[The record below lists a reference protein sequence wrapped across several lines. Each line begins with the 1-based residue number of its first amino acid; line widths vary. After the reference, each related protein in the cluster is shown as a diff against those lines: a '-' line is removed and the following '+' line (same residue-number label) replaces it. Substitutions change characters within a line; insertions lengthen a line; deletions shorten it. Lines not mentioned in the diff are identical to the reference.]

1 MKRIEVVLISSLLLV
16 GCGGSQ
22 PTETTAASE
31 IDTTGHPSEHPHGH
45 IFGVDDD
52 ADTSAVMRLCVEDGG
67 RVLHADRRVITC
79 SEVGREGRIFLHEL
93 GITTPMERMI
103 EFDEE
108 GIATGVALL
117 NPPGLSNADVNSTFS
132 HLLESV
138 AASLGRPLF
147 MQDDPGRELSA
158 KWFIDGTVTTVFAIH
173 QAEAD
178 TTEAGIL
185 IEWHR

>member
-1 MKRIEVVLISSLLLV
+1 MKRIEVVLISSLFLL

-22 PTETTAASE
+22 PAEATAATE

-79 SEVGREGRIFLHEL
+79 SAVGREGRIFLHEL